1 MDGNGNAGWSLVER
15 IADESSTIMHCQMK
29 MREEEKRERERKK
42 CENRLFSKKIFV
54 VFIIADYNACA
65 VSKLQLPPNLQ

>member
-29 MREEEKRERERKK
+29 MMMREEKKSVRIDFFLRKS
-42 CENRLFSKKIFV
+42 LS
-54 VFIIADYNACA
+54 FI
-65 VSKLQLPPNLQ
+65 L